1 MKVEQRIKLLQE
13 AHILDIVLNSRLIQD
28 RLVASKRETAKGIS
42 KNIAK
47 LMLSGKVN
55 AALKLLTAECDS
67 GVYEVNDEIVSEL
80 EEKHPKPTPIQY
92 NTLLYS

>member
-1 MKVEQRIKLLQE
+1 
-13 AHILDIVLNSRLIQD
+13 
-28 RLVASKRETAKGIS
+28 
-42 KNIAK
+42 
-47 LMLSGKVN
+47 MLSGKVN